1 MKKFTRIDIELLGQR
16 FTLTSEAPPE
26 YVHRLVAHVDRT
38 VKELA
43 AEETQDPVKRTIL
56 AALYIADELF
66 RAREAQS
73 QEAEDAAKRV
83 GVLIQLL
90 DIVAPPAPLSS

>member
-1 MKKFTRIDIELLGQR
+1 MKKFTRVDIELLGQR
-16 FTLTSEAPPE
+16 FTLTSEASAE
-26 YVHRLVAHVDRT
+26 YVHQLVAHVDRT
-38 VKELA
+38 VKERA
-43 AEETQDPVKRTIL
+43 GEETQDPVKRAIL

-73 QEAEDAAKRV
+73 REEEDAAKRL
-83 GVLIQLL
+83 GVLVQLL